1 MGRELRRK
9 QAKREGKNVRE
20 VQKNRQGKPLSIK
33 TFITIMVLFAIFFVV
48 LYILTGIFVTKEIKW
63 FNNNTNEENSVELE
77 NKILAADSL
86 RQTEEEYYVYYY
98 DSSKEDREVA
108 NAIYL
113 VKEKI
118 YRVDLK
124 DAFNSNYIGEPS
136 GKVNSIEEL
145 KVSDPTLIKV
155 VSEEIVE
162 FYSGTEEIIS
172 ALE

>member
-113 VKEKI
+113 
-118 YRVDLK
+118 
-124 DAFNSNYIGEPS
+124 
-136 GKVNSIEEL
+136 
-145 KVSDPTLIKV
+145 
-155 VSEEIVE
+155 
-162 FYSGTEEIIS
+162 
-172 ALE
+172 

>member
-1 MGRELRRK
+1 M
-9 QAKREGKNVRE
+9 
-20 VQKNRQGKPLSIK
+20 
-33 TFITIMVLFAIFFVV
+33 
-48 LYILTGIFVTKEIKW
+48 LY
-63 FNNNTNEENSVELE
+63 
-77 NKILAADSL
+77 
-86 RQTEEEYYVYYY
+86 
-98 DSSKEDREVA
+98 
-108 NAIYL
+108 
-113 VKEKI
+113 I